1 MDRNIQSQHTNNNM
15 EYYSDSN
22 GQRVLVRH
30 RGPAGIGI
38 PNGGTDGQI
47 LAKTGTDDYATEW
60 VNPPD
65 GTDAVLGP
73 ASAVDG
79 NFALFDLTTG
89 KLLKDSGQGMTY
101 FATKSYADTKEDS
114 VPGKGLSQEDF
125 TTVLKAK
132 LDALAPEGFRG
143 VFDSIGDI
151 NAFTFTPAPAPGDY
165 CTIEVTAETIE
176 LVLWDETNLTWTSL
190 APPVF
195 DATGQEIADILFNSS
210 DAVDYDNDTCRIF
223 TTTEKAQIAAHEAFI
238 NTFTGGT
245 TSGQVEAISVKT
257 ASYTATTADRTILCD
272 ASTGAITIALP
283 PAASVTG
290 RIYTIKKIDSSIN
303 AVTVDADLSEVI
315 DAATTASLPAQYDK
329 TTIQSNGTGWSII

>member
-38 PNGGTDGQI
+38 PVGGTDGQI

-73 ASAVDG
+73 ASSLDAT
-79 NFALFDLTTG
+79 FALFDGITG
-89 KLLKDSGQGMTY
+89 KLLKDSGQVMTY
-101 FATKSYADTKEDS
+101 FSTKSYADTKEDS

-132 LDALAPEGFRG
+132 LDALNPAGFKG
-143 VFDSIGDI
+143 VFADIGDI
-151 NAFTFTPAPAPGDY
+151 TGFVPISGDY
-165 CTIEVTAETIE
+165 CTIEVLGDPIE
-176 LVLWDETNLTWTSL
+176 LVLWDDTNNTWVSQT
-190 APPVF
+190 PPAF
-195 DATGQEIADILFNSS
+195 DATGQEIADILFNPS
-210 DAVDYDNDTCRIF
+210 DAVDYDNDTCRIY
-223 TTTEKAQIAAHEAFI
+223 TTTEKAQVAAHEAFL
-238 NTFTGGT
+238 NAFTGGT
-245 TSGQVEAISVKT
+245 SGGQVEAISVKT

-272 ASTGAITIALP
+272 ASTGALTIALP
-283 PAASVTG
+283 PAATVTG

-329 TTIQSNGTGWSII
+329 TTIQSNGTGWSIIG